1 MNDFKLIGK
10 TEEGTQK
17 KMQIARTLSDEIH
30 SEFGLDKNA
39 KIVLKKGKLVHSQTV
54 MLDITREIQE
64 RAQGKRTI
72 T

>member
-1 MNDFKLIGK
+1 MNGFKLIGK

-17 KMQIARTLSDEIH
+17 KVQIARTFSDDIH
-30 SEFGLDKNA
+30 SEFGLDKKA

-54 MLDITREIQE
+54 MLDINREIQE
-64 RAQGKRTI
+64 RAQGKRTS